1 VHIFYVLK
9 GVLGF
14 LNKTFLTYIKY
25 IYILKNTYMLP
36 KAFIPNFSSLNL
48 VDLVHSLDLDA
59 ISEVVLSCILF
70 MYKGFAVLFNK
81 L

>member
-1 VHIFYVLK
+1 
-9 GVLGF
+9 
-14 LNKTFLTYIKY
+14 
-25 IYILKNTYMLP
+25 
-36 KAFIPNFSSLNL
+36 LNL

-59 ISEVVLSCILF
+59 ISEVVFSCILF